1 MTNTATEVNYT
12 ARRVLE
18 ALEVI
23 VFCPSSAPS
32 VSDALGVHPR
42 TARRILQTLVG
53 EQYLERRAG
62 PGRAAHEYQP
72 TVRLLALAA
81 QLAARLPL
89 VAAARHAV
97 RDAEAEMGAAAYV
110 AVPCYSEVLVVA
122 ASDASAVRPWER
134 MQASADAAG
143 CVLLAHR
150 EAWRSSLMR
159 IEPTLGVDGEAAAG
173 IVERGYAELPRGC
186 DGHRSFAVP
195 VPADAPPI
203 AALAVHAQGALTD
216 SPMALVAILQ
226 HTAKRMAT
234 ESQQPQVSVRR
245 SLSGPGIIPGE
256 GMRDEAGN
264 SGLRRE
270 RMFG

>member
-1 MTNTATEVNYT
+1 MSSTLRPTPERRSPQSCRRGATRAPAEVNYT

-23 VFCPSSAPS
+23 VFRPSSAPR
-32 VSDALGVHPR
+32 VADALGVHPR

-53 EQYLERRAG
+53 EQYLERRGG

-81 QLAARLPL
+81 QLAARMPL
-89 VAAARHAV
+89 VAAARQAV
-97 RDAEAEMGAAAYV
+97 RDAEAETGAAAYV

-122 ASDASAVRPWER
+122 ASGAGTVRPWDTMR
-134 MQASADAAG
+134 ASADAAG

-159 IEPTLGVDGEAAAG
+159 TGPTLGLDDEAAAG
-173 IVERGYAELPRGC
+173 IVELGYAERAGSG
-186 DGHRSFAVP
+186 DVYRSLAVV

-203 AALAVHAQGALTD
+203 AALAVHVPAALTE
-216 SPMALVAILQ
+216 SPKTLVAALQ
-226 HTAKRMAT
+226 RTAARMAI
-234 ESQQPQVSVRR
+234 ESQQSQAVHAICP
-245 SLSGPGIIPGE
+245 
-256 GMRDEAGN
+256 
-264 SGLRRE
+264 
-270 RMFG
+270 